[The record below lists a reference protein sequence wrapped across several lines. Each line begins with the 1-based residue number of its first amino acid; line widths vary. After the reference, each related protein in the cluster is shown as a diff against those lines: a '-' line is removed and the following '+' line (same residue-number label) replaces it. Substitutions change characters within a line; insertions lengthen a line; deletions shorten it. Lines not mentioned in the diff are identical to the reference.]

1 MSMTQLAW
9 LGLRHQPSFRADA
22 VKRNGGRVRKTMIV
36 VLARK
41 LLAPLE
47 MQPLGASSGRHDE
60 GRSRDLHNP

>member
-1 MSMTQLAW
+1 MTQLAW

-47 MQPLGASSGRHDE
+47 ICNRWGRHQA
-60 GRSRDLHNP
+60 P